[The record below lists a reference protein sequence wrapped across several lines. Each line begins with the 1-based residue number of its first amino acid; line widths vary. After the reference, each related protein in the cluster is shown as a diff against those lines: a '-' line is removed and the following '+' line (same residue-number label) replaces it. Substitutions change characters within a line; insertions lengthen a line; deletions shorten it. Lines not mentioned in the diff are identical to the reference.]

1 MITVSG
7 VDAVRV
13 NSIMTVDGRGN
24 PINPSLKFTLV
35 DFMDK
40 SGGEFEIQ
48 FKVLSTNYDKEII
61 KFNKLL
67 STFKFN

>member
-1 MITVSG
+1 MIKVFG
-7 VDAVRV
+7 ADAVRT
-13 NSIMTVDGRGN
+13 NSIMTVDGSGN
-24 PINPSLKFTLV
+24 PINPPLKFTLV

-40 SGGEFEIQ
+40 SGREFEIQ

-67 STFKFN
+67 SIFKFN

>member
-7 VDAVRV
+7 VDAVRA
-13 NSIMTVDGRGN
+13 NSVMTVTGRGN
-24 PINPSLKFTLV
+24 LINPPLKFTLV
-35 DFMDK
+35 DFMNK
-40 SGGEFEIQ
+40 SDGEFEIQ

>member
-7 VDAVRV
+7 VDAVRA

-24 PINPSLKFTLV
+24 PINPPLKFTLV

-40 SGGEFEIQ
+40 SDGEFEIQ